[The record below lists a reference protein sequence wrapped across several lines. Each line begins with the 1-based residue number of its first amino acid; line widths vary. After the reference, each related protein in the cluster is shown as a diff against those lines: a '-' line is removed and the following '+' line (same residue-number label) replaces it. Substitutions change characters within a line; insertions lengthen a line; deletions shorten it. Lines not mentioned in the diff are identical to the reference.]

1 VGLVLDSPVLFLQML
16 GHTVEN
22 GAITMQSVK
31 VINKKVEME
40 EVLTRA

>member
-1 VGLVLDSPVLFLQML
+1 ML

-31 VINKKVEME
+31 VINKKFE
-40 EVLTRA
+40 RGRSSYQSIGRCHH